1 MCVFFSH
8 ELRRGEVAAFRKK
21 KTEKKANGFPPINI
35 QLPPFILSFRRTC
48 RIARHSFIPFFWEK
62 TTTRKETEQNIFHA
76 TPTLICMRHAFHI
89 FFTCVL
95 DAFASPAINF
105 YLIVCVCCANRLYN
119 SVSVK
124 RVEGPASRM
133 LASIC
138 RLIRTCC
145 FALSPA

>member
-1 MCVFFSH
+1 MNS
-8 ELRRGEVAAFRKK
+8 AAERSRLSGKKKRKK
-21 KTEKKANGFPPINI
+21 KLTDFHRLTFNYPLLFFRSAEHVGSLDIRLFRFSGKKQQPGKKRNKTYST
-35 QLPPFILSFRRTC
+35 LPLL
-48 RIARHSFIPFFWEK
+48 
-62 TTTRKETEQNIFHA
+62 
-76 TPTLICMRHAFHI
+76 LICMRHAFHI

-124 RVEGPASRM
+124 RVEVPASRM